1 MGPASGLPVTGFPE
15 FWTGDGTKKHLWLE
29 TRHTIP
35 EQTDQARP
43 IVTVLQCNPAELKT
57 VLCHYMLVGSNL
69 HGAGGGGGH
78 TEMLLVHSL
87 LVFLE
92 QGEHR
97 GL

>member
-43 IVTVLQCNPAELKT
+43 IVTVLQCNPTELKT
-57 VLCHYMLVGSNL
+57 ILCHYMLVGSNL
-69 HGAGGGGGH
+69 HGAGGEDIQKCSG
-78 TEMLLVHSL
+78 SL
-87 LVFLE
+87 PACVF
-92 QGEHR
+92 R
-97 GL
+97 ARRT

>member
-15 FWTGDGTKKHLWLE
+15 FCTGDDTKKHLWLE
-29 TRHTIP
+29 TRHTVP
-35 EQTDQARP
+35 EQTDQVRP
-43 IVTVLQCNPAELKT
+43 IVTVLQCNPTELKT
-57 VLCHYMLVGSNL
+57 ILCHYMLVGSNL
-69 HGAGGGGGH
+69 HRGWGH

-87 LVFLE
+87 LVFLD

>member
-1 MGPASGLPVTGFPE
+1 MGPTSGLPVTGFPK
-15 FWTGDGTKKHLWLE
+15 FWTGDGRKKHQWLE
-29 TRHTIP
+29 TRRTVP

-43 IVTVLQCNPAELKT
+43 IVTVLQCNPTELKT

-69 HGAGGGGGH
+69 HGRNGH
-78 TEMLLVHSL
+78 IEMLLVHSL

-92 QGEHR
+92 QGEHS